1 MMDGIADNALK
12 ILLVA
17 FVLSL
22 AILLGGNLYRK
33 ANDPN
38 WRPLYTYGDLIY
50 PTPDVN
56 GNIPQNLVAVPIT
69 QPQPQAAP
77 PARQQVAA
85 PPLVPI
91 SQRKQF
97 ILPAGAPQPDHTSCI
112 GQADGRMRCWDN
124 R

>member
-1 MMDGIADNALK
+1 MDGIADNAIK

-22 AILLGGNLYRK
+22 AILLGGELYRK

-38 WRPLYTYGDLIY
+38 WQPLYTYGDLIY
-50 PTPDVN
+50 PTPDAN
-56 GNIPQNLVAVPIT
+56 GHVPQNLVAVPIT
-69 QPQPQAAP
+69 QPQAAP
-77 PARQQVAA
+77 PAQQQVAA
-85 PPLVPI
+85 PPLVST

-97 ILPAGAPQPDHTSCI
+97 TLAAGAPRPDHTSCI
-112 GQADGRMRCWDN
+112 GQGDGSLLCWDN